1 MSRSQTN
8 NIVRMDWLQ
17 IVHPPV
23 NGQRQKRES
32 WLSIWLLA
40 GGDHKSRWNGHSA
53 ANGWMNPVGSFLTPR
68 CSNGWLSR
76 GKENLFTRQFVLS
89 VKDAALTPEAFNRA
103 MGAGGDLFHEWRLIQ
118 HEDSR
123 YPHAHAL
130 AFGQEEVR
138 IKSEVFRQWWLE
150 VRAALEQER
159 QAQVELAQVQQQAL
173 KLEQRTEQTLSPQ
186 LNQQQTA
193 VPDHHQV
200 QHQMAEVAEEVGN
213 VLEKSWQQGWG
224 LG

>member
-1 MSRSQTN
+1 
-8 NIVRMDWLQ
+8 
-17 IVHPPV
+17 
-23 NGQRQKRES
+23 
-32 WLSIWLLA
+32 
-40 GGDHKSRWNGHSA
+40 
-53 ANGWMNPVGSFLTPR
+53 
-68 CSNGWLSR
+68 
-76 GKENLFTRQFVLS
+76 LF
-89 VKDAALTPEAFNRA
+89 P
-103 MGAGGDLFHEWRLIQ
+103 EWRLIQ

-130 AFGQEEVR
+130 AFGQEEVH

-186 LNQQQTA
+186 LDQQQTA
-193 VPDHHQV
+193 VPGKHQV
-200 QHQMAEVAEEVGN
+200 QHQTAEVVEEVGN
-213 VLEKSWQQGWG
+213 VIEKSRQQGWG